1 MLAVFSNLVGCAIQA
16 SACVFLLAPLVLL
29 AASGTCANCKVEQ
42 LLVLAFMSFRLVDPT
57 YNVGLVFFGFYCLLI
72 GYFILRSAFLLRTL
86 GALIGLAGSGSL
98 TFLAPP
104 LAIDGRRVLPFRI
117 VESFVNMVKKFEK
130 GNTAQ
135 NRSADLAR
143 STPKLRRCP

>member
-72 GYFILRSAFLLRTL
+72 GYFILKVSLPASNSGGADRACRL
-86 GALIGLAGSGSL
+86 GFVDLSGA
-98 TFLAPP
+98 AP
-104 LAIDGRRVLPFRI
+104 R
-117 VESFVNMVKKFEK
+117 
-130 GNTAQ
+130 
-135 NRSADLAR
+135 NRWQASP
-143 STPKLRRCP
+143 SVSHC